1 MSLPKTLFIL
11 TEENNILGI
20 PQALVVDEVPVA
32 YSTGHPAPSKHF
44 HLPVIMAP
52 SLGGCQWASSLWSV
66 ITCKLE
72 ASALVKQLAGVLSL
86 TLAIPD
92 GVCSQLCESHRTE
105 GFTGRT

>member
-1 MSLPKTLFIL
+1 M
-11 TEENNILGI
+11 
-20 PQALVVDEVPVA
+20 PVA

-44 HLPVIMAP
+44 HLL
-52 SLGGCQWASSLWSV
+52 STLGGLPVGVQPLECDHM
-66 ITCKLE
+66 CKLE

-92 GVCSQLCESHRTE
+92 GVCSQLCKSHRTG